1 MVTNIVTLWTSDK
14 KHQAEVFKTLYNDLN
29 MLGTKTKIVLDKND
43 FDYKDC
49 MRYDLLVV
57 DIFIAGDLCK
67 FVKEKLALN
76 REPRMLVVFDD
87 KSFEDHY
94 DEHMKISKDALREK
108 RTLKMTQSLFYLYG
122 DIVDIEDIIIDGKL
136 FDRKSNDLAEYLLKN
151 DEFKKAVEKSDF
163 SESQILSYINMM

>member
-1 MVTNIVTLWTSDK
+1 MVSNIVTLWTSDK

-29 MLGTKTKIVLDKND
+29 MLGTKTKILLDKND

-57 DIFIAGDLCK
+57 DIFIAGKLCK

-76 REPRMLVVFDD
+76 REPRLLIIFDD

-94 DEHMKISKDALREK
+94 DEHMKISKDALKEK
-108 RTLKMTQSLFYLYG
+108 KTVKMTRSLFYLYG
-122 DIVDIEDIIIDGKL
+122 DIVDIEDLILDGKL
-136 FDRKSNDLAEYLLKN
+136 FDRKGNDLAEYLLKS
-151 DEFKKAVEKSDF
+151 DDFKKAVEKSDL
-163 SESQILSYINMM
+163 SESQILSFVNMM

>member
-136 FDRKSNDLAEYLLKN
+136 FDKKGNDLAEYLLKN

>member
-1 MVTNIVTLWTSDK
+1 MVSNIVTFWTSDK

-76 REPRMLVVFDD
+76 REPRMLTIFDD
-87 KSFEDHY
+87 KSFKDHY
-94 DEHMKISKDALREK
+94 DEHMKISKETLKEK
-108 RTLKMTQSLFYLYG
+108 KIMKMTQSLFYLYG
-122 DIVDIEDIIIDGKL
+122 DIVDIEDLILDGKT
-136 FDRKSNDLAEYLLKN
+136 FDKKSNDLAECLLKSN
-151 DEFKKAVEKSDF
+151 EFKEAVEKSDIDKDT
-163 SESQILSYINMM
+163 ILSFIKDL